1 MTTKRKP
8 GRKPTGRFREPT
20 SVVLSADEKTR
31 LLRWG
36 RSVSAAV
43 RAVLAVA
50 DAARDT
56 PEDAARLACV
66 LTESRAVVP

>member
-1 MTTKRKP
+1 
-8 GRKPTGRFREPT
+8 
-20 SVVLSADEKTR
+20 VLSADEKTR